1 MNREEALQALRLIRE
16 AILGE
21 KEEEAREQL
30 LWKHIKAEKN
40 LTEEEFRQF
49 LERHEGTGGCLTLR
63 WQLF

>member
-1 MNREEALQALRLIRE
+1 MDREEALQALRLIRE

-21 KEEEAREQL
+21 KEETREEL
-30 LWKHIKAEKN
+30 FWKHIKAEKN

-63 WQLF
+63 WRLF